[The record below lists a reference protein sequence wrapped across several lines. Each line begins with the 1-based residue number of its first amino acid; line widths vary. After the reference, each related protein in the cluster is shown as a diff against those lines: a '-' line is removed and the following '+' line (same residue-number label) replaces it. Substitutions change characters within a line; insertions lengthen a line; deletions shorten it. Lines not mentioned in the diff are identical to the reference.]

1 MSTPDTRGVR
11 PSPSLQDRPSSRR
24 RAFVGMLAADVA
36 LPLAVFS
43 GLRAAGVNQWLA
55 LVLGSVT
62 PAVRLA
68 VTALRARRV
77 ELMGLFTLSLL
88 AIGTAIGMV
97 TADARLLVARE
108 SYLTGVVGLWI
119 LAPCSPAGPWSS
131 RRPCAS
137 WPRRPRSNGNATGR
151 RGLAFVAPCAS

>member
-1 MSTPDTRGVR
+1 
-11 PSPSLQDRPSSRR
+11 
-24 RAFVGMLAADVA
+24 MLAADVA
-36 LPLAVFS
+36 LPLAVFY

-88 AIGTAIGMV
+88 AIGTAIGLV

-137 WPRRPRSNGNATGR
+137 CPRRPRSNGNATGR
-151 RGLAFVAPCAS
+151 RGRAFVAPCAS

>member
-1 MSTPDTRGVR
+1 
-11 PSPSLQDRPSSRR
+11 
-24 RAFVGMLAADVA
+24 MLAADVA
-36 LPLAVFS
+36 LPLAVFY

-68 VTALRARRV
+68 VTALRASRV

-119 LAPCSPAGPWSS
+119 LATLLA
-131 RRPCAS
+131 RRPMLFE
-137 WPRRPRSNGNATGR
+137 ATVR
-151 RGLAFVAPCAS
+151 FMPEAAAQQWQRD

>member
-1 MSTPDTRGVR
+1 
-11 PSPSLQDRPSSRR
+11 
-24 RAFVGMLAADVA
+24 MLAADVA
-36 LPLAVFS
+36 LPLAVFY

-88 AIGTAIGMV
+88 AIGTAVLM
-97 TADARLLVARE
+97 LVAVVQGGKAYGRRH
-108 SYLTGVVGLWI
+108 LTRSD
-119 LAPCSPAGPWSS
+119 APA
-131 RRPCAS
+131 
-137 WPRRPRSNGNATGR
+137 PRS
-151 RGLAFVAPCAS
+151 